1 MSDDG
6 DDRMGLKIKTP
17 KIPRA
22 SDRTPQKSLDQ
33 KLIPKKF
40 HAEST
45 SLKNFPTELNAMRRN
60 KHKNSGIGDFKSQ
73 NSFDYPRHLKSGFP
87 PPLPNSLGTRYQLTN
102 IIHLVMPVRILQ

>member
-1 MSDDG
+1 MSGDG

-45 SLKNFPTELNAMRRN
+45 SLKNFQTELNAMRRN
-60 KHKNSGIGDFKSQ
+60 KHKNPGIGDFKSQ
-73 NSFDYPRHLKSGFP
+73 NSFDYPCHLKFGSP
-87 PPLPNSLGTRYQLTN
+87 PQNSLGTRYQLTN
-102 IIHLVMPVRILQ
+102 IIHLVMRVRILQ